1 MLKKVIT
8 ALSLSAA
15 MMSMTASSVALAADQ
30 KIGVIDMPT
39 IFQQLPQREQV
50 AQLLEAEF
58 RERVDAIKKIEE
70 SMKGLVD
77 KQKRD
82 GALMTD
88 QQKTDMV
95 RQMESLRADYQ
106 LKRKALE
113 EDNRRRQ
120 SEERNKLLIKVQQ
133 AVNEVAESESYDV
146 ILQSTAVAFINKS
159 NDISAKIVEK
169 VSKSK

>member
-1 MLKKVIT
+1 MFKKAIT
-8 ALSLSAA
+8 ALTMSAA
-15 MMSMTASSVALAADQ
+15 LMTATASSVAMAEGQ

-39 IFQQLPQREQV
+39 IFQQLPQRDLV

-58 RERVDAIKKIEE
+58 KERVDGLHKIEE
-70 SMKGLVD
+70 SMKTLVE

-82 GALMTD
+82 GALMTE
-88 QQKTDMV
+88 QQKTDMI
-95 RQMESLRADYQ
+95 REMESLRADYQ

-120 SEERNKLLIKVQQ
+120 SEERNKLLIKVQR
-133 AVNEVAESESYDV
+133 AVNEVAESEKYDV